1 MLNNYKL
8 LKIFSYYLYKFLFES
23 FKLTILGVQIANFNK
38 WIKNALINE
47 IDVKYIWINNAYVYA
62 CPSY

>member
-8 LKIFSYYLYKFLFES
+8 LKIFSYYLYKFIFES

-47 IDVKYIWINNAYVYA
+47 IDVKYIWINNAYIDA